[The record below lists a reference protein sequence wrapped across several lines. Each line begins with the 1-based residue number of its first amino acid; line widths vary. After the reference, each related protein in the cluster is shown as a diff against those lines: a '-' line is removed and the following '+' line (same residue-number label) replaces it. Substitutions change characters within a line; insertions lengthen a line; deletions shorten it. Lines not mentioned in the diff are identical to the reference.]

1 MQGTDHNGTPTPPDA
16 DFELI
21 AESIPQIVWMAAP
34 DGSTQYFN
42 QRATAYTGVPREANN
57 GWNWLALIHPD
68 DVARTARAWREG
80 VAREAPYAI
89 EYRLRRRDGEFR
101 WHACSAAPVRNR
113 RGEVI
118 KWIATVTDIEDQHRI
133 EQSLRAAQ
141 RLTAESLSLLK
152 TLQSTAPIGL
162 GFVDVDF
169 RLVHLNE
176 ALAETNGIPIDR
188 QVGRTL
194 AEVIPE
200 LWPELGP
207 VYKAVLE
214 TGQAVVNRETT
225 GELRGDPGRV
235 HTWLTSFYPVRV
247 EADVIGIGIIVVEI
261 TERKEMELKLKHM
274 SEHDPLT
281 GIPNRRKLLLEL
293 ERVLRHAARYDHA
306 GAVLML
312 DVDNFKWT
320 NDSNGHAAGDRL
332 LSSVA
337 QVLKCRF
344 RETDIV
350 ARIGGDEFAVVL
362 PEVTKEQALTV
373 ALELRALLRERPT
386 GPPVHVSI
394 GIALFGGKEAL
405 TADDVLGAA
414 DIAMYQV
421 KEAGGDWAAVYNGQL
436 GELLSRV
443 KHVREALAENRFVLH
458 AQPIIDLRTDTVAHR
473 ELLIRMLSDT
483 GEIIPP
489 GDFLPIAERFSLV
502 GEIDRW
508 VIGEA
513 LALALHQPLTV
524 NLSGRSVGDQRI
536 LTAVEEA
543 IARVSSPLT

>member
-42 QRATAYTGVPREANN
+42 QRGTAYTGVPREANN
-57 GWNWLALIHPD
+57 GWTWLALIHPD
-68 DVARTARAWREG
+68 DVDRTARAWREA

-152 TLQSTAPIGL
+152 TLQSSAPIGL

-293 ERVLRHAARYDHA
+293 ERVLRHAARYDHDGRGADARRRQLQMDERFQRPRRGRPTTQLGGA
-306 GAVLML
+306 GAQ
-312 DVDNFKWT
+312 
-320 NDSNGHAAGDRL
+320 
-332 LSSVA
+332 A
-337 QVLKCRF
+337 QVPRN
-344 RETDIV
+344 RH
-350 ARIGGDEFAVVL
+350 RG
-362 PEVTKEQALTV
+362 
-373 ALELRALLRERPT
+373 
-386 GPPVHVSI
+386 
-394 GIALFGGKEAL
+394 
-405 TADDVLGAA
+405 AD
-414 DIAMYQV
+414 
-421 KEAGGDWAAVYNGQL
+421 
-436 GELLSRV
+436 R
-443 KHVREALAENRFVLH
+443 RR
-458 AQPIIDLRTDTVAHR
+458 
-473 ELLIRMLSDT
+473 
-483 GEIIPP
+483 
-489 GDFLPIAERFSLV
+489 
-502 GEIDRW
+502 
-508 VIGEA
+508 
-513 LALALHQPLTV
+513 
-524 NLSGRSVGDQRI
+524 
-536 LTAVEEA
+536 
-543 IARVSSPLT
+543 